1 MKRRTEKREERR
13 EKREREAAEERRE
26 KMTSVEQRR
35 QGGGID
41 EFELQDLDQVDDLL
55 IRPGRGS
62 SKHDRASGLT
72 RGGLC
77 CRKEVLRLIFLS
89 LLFFACGALVG
100 HVTVR

>member
-1 MKRRTEKREERR
+1 M
-13 EKREREAAEERRE
+13 RRE

-41 EFELQDLDQVDDLL
+41 EFELEDLDQVDDLL

-62 SKHDRASGLT
+62 SKDHRASGPCGLT